1 MTSLSQLSSFRTVSP
16 KNISQISQ
24 MTNPTRRPST
34 PLSLPEVQALSE
46 PEKSEFSDDEHEEL
60 EEEEEV
66 DELIEHQELVDDDDV
81 QVPSSSSPAQT
92 PITPTPHCNTSASH
106 YSAVGIGIDNDQ
118 GVWIRSPSTPSR
130 PRCKH
135 MLSRGPDLDSKTATV
150 IPGYTDSGSSIA
162 RSSLAPF
169 RIVGNRQPL
178 FETVSDEDSPSLFA
192 ISNANNRLKSSS
204 NGKFAKAT
212 STASSSTP
220 NELPTHRVLPK
231 TPPSRIQTDT
241 GTQQVQVIDLT
252 LSDDCDDLVDSSVQ
266 RKTRS
271 ERDLTLRTLPSV
283 HSRSVG
289 AGDRAENAIDLD
301 SYLEQLEHENTSATS
316 SFTDVCSPQKPSDV
330 YEQSRCE
337 SVVAL
342 TSEEYQAS
350 QLGAHE
356 RLYERTTPNALSPS
370 PHKTESSLAPI
381 ASDHESSERDEI
393 HEDVWPQRFHLRL
406 LYRQDKRSDPLT
418 SRFVC
423 ACCDSDNRKL
433 FPTPQKFR
441 SSPAPSVTSFVQVEG
456 RDFESKMIQHAWDKH
471 RQCNMYK
478 NIVHM
483 SKEEVGRSVNEI
495 RRQKQQTQKAR
506 KMNAVAAVSGDLREP
521 SFELEKTS

>member
-60 EEEEEV
+60 EEEEEEEEEV
-66 DELIEHQELVDDDDV
+66 DELIEHQELFDDDDV

-118 GVWIRSPSTPSR
+118 GVWMRSPSTPSR
-130 PRCKH
+130 PRRKQIQI
-135 MLSRGPDLDSKTATV
+135 RTATV
-150 IPGYTDSGSSIA
+150 IPCYTDSGSSIA

-169 RIVGNRQPL
+169 RIIGDRQPL
-178 FETVSDEDSPSLFA
+178 FETVLDEDCPSSYT
-192 ISNANNRLKSSS
+192 ISSANNRLKSSS
-204 NGKFAKAT
+204 NDIFAKST
-212 STASSSTP
+212 STGSSSTQKVP
-220 NELPTHRVLPK
+220 PQ
-231 TPPSRIQTDT
+231 TPRSRIQTDT
-241 GTQQVQVIDLT
+241 GTEQVRVIDLT

-301 SYLEQLEHENTSATS
+301 SYLEQLEHENTSTTS
-316 SFTDVCSPQKPSDV
+316 SFTDVCSSQKPSDV

-370 PHKTESSLAPI
+370 LHKTESSLAPI

-393 HEDVWPQRFHLRL
+393 HEDLWPQRFHLRL

-423 ACCDSDNRKL
+423 ACC
-433 FPTPQKFR
+433 
-441 SSPAPSVTSFVQVEG
+441 E
-456 RDFESKMIQHAWDKH
+456 
-471 RQCNMYK
+471 
-478 NIVHM
+478 
-483 SKEEVGRSVNEI
+483 
-495 RRQKQQTQKAR
+495 
-506 KMNAVAAVSGDLREP
+506 
-521 SFELEKTS
+521 

>member
-24 MTNPTRRPST
+24 MTNPIRRPST

-46 PEKSEFSDDEHEEL
+46 PEKSEFSDDEHEEV

-66 DELIEHQELVDDDDV
+66 DELIEYQELVDDDV

-92 PITPTPHCNTSASH
+92 PITPTPHNTSASH
-106 YSAVGIGIDNDQ
+106 YSTVRIGIDNDQ
-118 GVWIRSPSTPSR
+118 GVWMRSPSTPSR
-130 PRCKH
+130 PRRKQIQI
-135 MLSRGPDLDSKTATV
+135 RTATI
-150 IPGYTDSGSSIA
+150 IPCYTDSGSSIA

-169 RIVGNRQPL
+169 RIIGDRQPL
-178 FETVSDEDSPSLFA
+178 FEIVSDEDCPSSYT
-192 ISNANNRLKSSS
+192 ISSANNRLKSSS
-204 NGKFAKAT
+204 NDKFAKST
-212 STASSSTP
+212 STGSSSTQKVP
-220 NELPTHRVLPK
+220 PQ
-231 TPPSRIQTDT
+231 TPRSRIQTDT
-241 GTQQVQVIDLT
+241 GTEQVRVIDLT

-316 SFTDVCSPQKPSDV
+316 SFTDVCSSQKPSDV

-393 HEDVWPQRFHLRL
+393 HEDLWPQRFHLRL

-418 SRFVC
+418 SS
-423 ACCDSDNRKL
+423 SDNRKL

-471 RQCNMYK
+471 RQCNMYQ

-483 SKEEVGRSVNEI
+483 SKEE
-495 RRQKQQTQKAR
+495 QTKKVR
-506 KMNAVAAVSGDLREP
+506 KMNAVHSCSQRGPQRT
-521 SFELEKTS
+521 FI

>member
-60 EEEEEV
+60 EEEEEEV

-118 GVWIRSPSTPSR
+118 GVWMRSPSTPSR
-130 PRCKH
+130 PRRKQIQI
-135 MLSRGPDLDSKTATV
+135 RTAPV
-150 IPGYTDSGSSIA
+150 IPCYTDSGSSIA

-169 RIVGNRQPL
+169 RIIGDRQPL
-178 FETVSDEDSPSLFA
+178 FETVSDEDCPSSYT
-192 ISNANNRLKSSS
+192 ISSANNRLKSSS
-204 NGKFAKAT
+204 NDIFAKST
-212 STASSSTP
+212 STGSSSTQKVP
-220 NELPTHRVLPK
+220 PQ
-231 TPPSRIQTDT
+231 TPRSRIQTDT
-241 GTQQVQVIDLT
+241 GTEQVRVIDLT

-301 SYLEQLEHENTSATS
+301 SYLEQLEHENTSTTS
-316 SFTDVCSPQKPSDV
+316 SFTDVCSSQKPSDV

-370 PHKTESSLAPI
+370 LHKTESSLAPI